1 MLAYRLRHRIAIQ
14 EQVETQNSTT
24 GAMSIAWENVMLD
37 SDTELSAVPAE
48 VLTGAGREFDQAGAI
63 QGEIAARI
71 NLRWFPD
78 LTQSMRI
85 VWDTKIFNIRSIETD
100 LTGRQEYR
108 LKCVAGFNDGQ

>member
-1 MLAYRLRHRIAIQ
+1 MKISTSYLFDRSVTQMSTVQSDLAHTQA
-14 EQVETQNSTT
+14 QVSASKQVLNP
-24 GAMSIAWENVMLD
+24 
-37 SDTELSAVPAE
+37 SDAP
-48 VLTGAGREFDQAGAI
+48 DQAGAI

-71 NLRWFPD
+71 NLRWFPG

-85 VWDTKIFNIRSIETD
+85 VWDSKVFNIRSIETD

>member
-1 MLAYRLRHRIAIQ
+1 MLTYRLRHRVAIQ
-14 EQVETQNSTT
+14 EQVETQNTTT

-71 NLRWFPD
+71 NLRWFPG